1 MARSTSPQRPSRD
14 KAPSAVTRYG
24 LWPSPIDA
32 EQVARQATAYDAV
45 HTSGEAVYWLETRPS
60 QDGRAVVV
68 RWTDDAGAADA
79 VPAGF
84 DVGSRVHEY
93 GGGAY
98 LPAGRTLFACHQGDQ
113 RLYRIDG
120 QRDPVP
126 ITPEPPMPAGLR
138 YADLRLVS
146 SGELL
151 VGVRERHQGADVANE
166 LVALPTDGSAEP
178 WVVASGHDFYAAPR
192 PSPDGRRLAWL
203 SWDRPCMPWD
213 GADLW
218 VADLGPDGRL
228 GPASHVAGGPA
239 ESVVQPEWNA
249 EGVLHFVSDRSGW
262 WNLYRER
269 HGHVNSLLPMAA
281 EFADAPWELDYSSYA
296 FVGDGR
302 IACRYRQHGRD
313 RLGLLDPESGRLTVL
328 PIPYTS
334 LKPYLRA
341 VGDRL
346 AVIGASPTISS
357 AVATLHVPTGRF
369 DVLAGAEVSLD
380 PAWVSVPQPIQFPA
394 RDGQTAHALYYPPT
408 NPEVPTNPKV
418 TGPPAARPPLV
429 VQAHPGP
436 TADAKARLDLRI
448 QFFTSRGFAV
458 VDVNYAGSTGYGR
471 GYRERL
477 TGQWGLADVS
487 DCLDAARSLVEAGEV
502 DGRRLVIS
510 GESAG
515 GFTALCALAADDF
528 FAGGA
533 SWFGIADLETFRQQA
548 PKFQAHEL
556 DRLVG
561 SYPEAAATYRAR
573 SPLHLVDR
581 IARPVLL
588 VHGLEDTVVPP
599 SQAQAMVEALER
611 RGVQHVL
618 VAVPGEGHGFR
629 RPVSIRR
636 GVEVE
641 LSFYLAALG
650 LSPDKADRPLATDE
664 VIAAG
669 PPDQRLGR

>member
-1 MARSTSPQRPSRD
+1 MAESASPQRPSRD
-14 KAPSAVTRYG
+14 KAPSAVTPYG
-24 LWPSPIDA
+24 LWPSPIDG

-68 RWTDDAGAADA
+68 RWTEDTGAADA

-98 LPAGRTLFACHQGDQ
+98 LPAGRTLFACSRGDQ

-120 QRDPVP
+120 QRSPVP
-126 ITPEPPMPAGLR
+126 ITPEPPTPAGLR

-146 SGELL
+146 SGTLL
-151 VGVRERHQGADVANE
+151 VCVRERHQGEGVVNE
-166 LVALPTDGSAEP
+166 LVAVPAKASADP
-178 WVVASGHDFYAAPR
+178 WVMASGHDFYAAPR
-192 PSPDGRRLAWL
+192 PSPDGRRLGWL
-203 SWDRPCMPWD
+203 TWDRPCMPWD

-228 GPASHVAGGPA
+228 GAARHVAGGPQ
-239 ESVVQPEWNA
+239 ESVVQPEWDA

-269 HGHVNSLLPMAA
+269 HGQVEPLLPMAA
-281 EFADAPWELDYSSYA
+281 EFADAPWEFDYSSYA

-313 RLGLLDPESGRLTVL
+313 RLTLLDPETGRLTDL
-328 PIPYTS
+328 SIPYTS
-334 LKPYLRA
+334 VKPYLRA

-346 AVIGASPTISS
+346 AFIGASPTASS
-357 AVATLHVPTGRF
+357 AVAILQVPTGHL

-380 PAWVSVPQPIQFPA
+380 AAWVSVPKPIQFPS

-408 NPEVPTNPKV
+408 NPEV
-418 TGPPAARPPLV
+418 TGPADARPPLL

-458 VDVNYAGSTGYGR
+458 VEVNYAGSTGYGR

-477 TGQWGLADVS
+477 TGQWGVVDVA
-487 DCLDAARSLVEAGEV
+487 DCLDAARTLLQAGEV

-510 GESAG
+510 GPSAG
-515 GFTALCALAADDF
+515 GFTALCALAAEDRL
-528 FAGGA
+528 AVGT
-533 SWFGIADLETFRQQA
+533 SRFGIADLETFRQQA

-573 SPLHLVDR
+573 SPLHAVDR

-599 SQAQAMVEALER
+599 SQAQVMAEALER
-611 RGVQHVL
+611 RGVRHVL
-618 VAVPGEGHGFR
+618 LAFPGEGHGFR
-629 RPVSIRR
+629 RPESIRR
-636 GVEVE
+636 ALEAE
-641 LSFYLAALG
+641 LSFYVEALG
-650 LSPDKADRPLATDE
+650 LAPGKPGAPPAADGA
-664 VIAAG
+664 IAAG
-669 PPDQRLGR
+669 SADQRPDR

>member
-1 MARSTSPQRPSRD
+1 MATSASPQHPSRD
-14 KAPSAVTRYG
+14 KAAAALNPYG
-24 LWPSPIDA
+24 LWPSPIDG

-60 QDGRAVVV
+60 QDGRAVVA
-68 RWTDDAGAADA
+68 RWTEDAGAADA

-93 GGGAY
+93 GGGPY
-98 LPAGRTLFACHQGDQ
+98 LPAGGALFACNQRDQ

-126 ITPEPPMPAGLR
+126 ISPVPPTPAGLR
-138 YADLRLVS
+138 YADLRLVA
-146 SGELL
+146 SGALL
-151 VGVRERHQGADVANE
+151 VCVRERHQGEEVVNE
-166 LVALPTDGSAEP
+166 LVALPADGSADP
-178 WVVASGHDFYAAPR
+178 WVLASGHDFYAAPR

-203 SWDRPCMPWD
+203 TWDRPCMPWD

-228 GPASHVAGGPA
+228 SRARHVAGGPS
-239 ESVVQPEWNA
+239 ESVVQPEWSP

-269 HGHVNSLLPMAA
+269 HGRVESLLPMAA

-296 FVGDGR
+296 FIADGR
-302 IACRYRQHGRD
+302 IACRYRRKGRD
-313 RLGLLDPESGRLTVL
+313 QLALLHTGTGRLTDL
-328 PIPYTS
+328 PTPYTS

-346 AVIGASPTISS
+346 AFIGASPTASS
-357 AVATLHVPTGRF
+357 AVATLHVPTGRL

-380 PAWVSVPQPIQFPA
+380 AAWVSVPQPIEFPT

-408 NPEVPTNPKV
+408 NPEV
-418 TGPPAARPPLV
+418 TGPTDARPPLL

-436 TADAKARLDLRI
+436 TADAKARLDLRT

-458 VDVNYAGSTGYGR
+458 VDVNYAGSTDSGR

-477 TGQWGLADVS
+477 TGQWGVADVA
-487 DCLDAARSLVEAGEV
+487 DCLDAARFLVEAGEV

-515 GFTALCALAADDF
+515 GFTALCALAAEEL
-528 FAGGA
+528 FAVGA
-533 SWFGIADLETFRQQA
+533 SRFGIADLETFRQQA

-561 SYPEAAATYRAR
+561 PYPEAAATYRAR
-573 SPLHLVDR
+573 SPLHAVDR
-581 IARPVLL
+581 ITRPVLL
-588 VHGLEDTVVPP
+588 AHGLEDTVVPA
-599 SQAQAMVEALER
+599 SQARVMAKALER
-611 RGVQHVL
+611 RGVRHL
-618 VAVPGEGHGFR
+618 LLTFPGEGHGFR
-629 RPVSIRR
+629 RPESIWRAL
-636 GVEVE
+636 EAE
-641 LSFYLAALG
+641 LSFYLETLG
-650 LSPDKADRPLATDE
+650 LSPDKPDAPLAPDGA
-664 VIAAG
+664 IAAG
-669 PPDQRLGR
+669 PPDQLLRG

>member
-14 KAPSAVTRYG
+14 KAPAAVTPYG

-68 RWTDDAGAADA
+68 RWTENTGAADA

-84 DVGSRVHEY
+84 DVDSRVHEY

-98 LPAGRTLFACHQGDQ
+98 LPAGRTLFACHQSDQ
-113 RLYRIDG
+113 RLYRMDG

-126 ITPEPPMPAGLR
+126 ITPEPPTPAGLR
-138 YADLRLVS
+138 YADLRLMS

-151 VGVRERHQGADVANE
+151 VCVRERHQGEDVVNE
-166 LVALPTDGSAEP
+166 LVALPVDGSTEP
-178 WVVASGHDFYAAPR
+178 WVVASGHDFFAAPR

-203 SWDRPCMPWD
+203 TWDRPCMPWD

-228 GPASHVAGGPA
+228 GPARHVAGGPQ
-239 ESVVQPEWNA
+239 ESVVQPEWSA
-249 EGVLHFVSDRSGW
+249 EGSLHFVSDRSGW

-269 HGHVNSLLPMAA
+269 HGQVESLLPMAA

-313 RLGLLDPESGRLTVL
+313 RLGFLDPESGRLTDL

-334 LKPYLRA
+334 LKPYLRV

-346 AVIGASPTISS
+346 AFIGASPTTSS
-357 AVATLHVPTGRF
+357 AVATLQVPTGRL
-369 DVLAGAEVSLD
+369 DVLAGAELSLD
-380 PAWVSVPQPIQFPA
+380 PTWVSVPQPIGFPT

-408 NPEVPTNPKV
+408 NPEV
-418 TGPPAARPPLV
+418 TGPPAAWPPLL
-429 VQAHPGP
+429 VQVHPGP
-436 TADAKARLDLRI
+436 TADAKARLDLRT

-458 VDVNYAGSTGYGR
+458 VEVNYAGSTGYGR

-477 TGQWGLADVS
+477 TGQWGVADVS
-487 DCLDAARSLVEAGEV
+487 DCLDAARSLVEAGKV

-515 GFTALCALAADDF
+515 GFTALCALASDDF
-528 FAGGA
+528 FAGGV
-533 SWFGIADLETFRQQA
+533 SRFGIADLETFRQQA

-561 SYPEAAATYRAR
+561 PYPEAVATYRAR

-599 SQAQAMVEALER
+599 SQAQVMAEALAR
-611 RGVQHVL
+611 RGVRHVL

-629 RPVSIRR
+629 LPVSIRR

-650 LSPDKADRPLATDE
+650 LSPDEADRPLATDG

-669 PPDQRLGR
+669 SPDQRLGR

>member
-1 MARSTSPQRPSRD
+1 MAVSASPQHPSQD
-14 KAPSAVTRYG
+14 KAPSAVTPYG

-79 VPAGF
+79 VPAEF

-98 LPAGRTLFACHQGDQ
+98 LPAGRTLFACSQSDQ

-126 ITPEPPMPAGLR
+126 ISPEPPTPASLR
-138 YADLRLVS
+138 YGDLRLVS

-151 VGVRERHQGADVANE
+151 VCVRERHQGEDVVNE
-166 LVALPTDGSAEP
+166 LVALPVDGSADP

-203 SWDRPCMPWD
+203 TWDRPCMPWD

-228 GPASHVAGGPA
+228 GPARHVAGGPQ

-269 HGHVNSLLPMAA
+269 HGQVESLLPMAA

-296 FVGDGR
+296 FVADGR
-302 IACRYRQHGRD
+302 IACRYRRTAVTGSACSTQNPVGSRTC
-313 RLGLLDPESGRLTVL
+313 RFR
-328 PIPYTS
+328 IPRS
-334 LKPYLRA
+334 
-341 VGDRL
+341 
-346 AVIGASPTISS
+346 SPTFGRWGIVWRSS
-357 AVATLHVPTGRF
+357 APAPRPARPWRSCTCQLADL

-380 PAWVSVPQPIQFPA
+380 PAWVSVPQPIQFPT

-408 NPEVPTNPKV
+408 NPEV
-418 TGPPAARPPLV
+418 TGPADARPPLL

-458 VDVNYAGSTGYGR
+458 VEVNYAGSTGYGR

-477 TGQWGLADVS
+477 TGQWGVLDVA
-487 DCLDAARSLVEAGEV
+487 DCLDAARSLIQAGEV

-515 GFTALCALAADDF
+515 GFTALCALASEESLRRRRQPVRHRRSGDLPPAGPQVPGARAGPAGWPLSRGGRHLPGPLTAASRGPDRPAGAAGAW
-528 FAGGA
+528 AGGHR
-533 SWFGIADLETFRQQA
+533 G
-548 PKFQAHEL
+548 
-556 DRLVG
+556 
-561 SYPEAAATYRAR
+561 AAEP
-573 SPLHLVDR
+573 SP
-581 IARPVLL
+581 
-588 VHGLEDTVVPP
+588 
-599 SQAQAMVEALER
+599 
-611 RGVQHVL
+611 
-618 VAVPGEGHGFR
+618 GHG
-629 RPVSIRR
+629 R
-636 GVEVE
+636 G
-641 LSFYLAALG
+641 A
-650 LSPDKADRPLATDE
+650 
-664 VIAAG
+664 
-669 PPDQRLGR
+669 

>member
-1 MARSTSPQRPSRD
+1 
-14 KAPSAVTRYG
+14 
-24 LWPSPIDA
+24 
-32 EQVARQATAYDAV
+32 
-45 HTSGEAVYWLETRPS
+45 
-60 QDGRAVVV
+60 VVV
-68 RWTDDAGAADA
+68 RWTEGTGVADA

-98 LPAGRTLFACHQGDQ
+98 RPAGRTLFACSRGDQ
-113 RLYRIDG
+113 RLYRMDG

-126 ITPEPPMPAGLR
+126 ITPEPPTPAGLR

-151 VGVRERHQGADVANE
+151 VGVRERHQGEDVVNE
-166 LVALPTDGSAEP
+166 LVALPVDGSAEP
-178 WVVASGHDFYAAPR
+178 WVVASGHDFFAAPR

-228 GPASHVAGGPA
+228 GPASHVAGGPH

-262 WNLYRER
+262 RNLYRER
-269 HGHVNSLLPMAA
+269 HGRAESLLAMAA

-296 FVGDGR
+296 FVADGR
-302 IACRYRQHGRD
+302 IACRYREHGRD
-313 RLGLLDPESGRLTVL
+313 RLGLFDPQAGRLTDL

-346 AVIGASPTISS
+346 AFIGASPTTSS
-357 AVATLHVPTGRF
+357 AVATLDLPTGRL
-369 DVLAGAEVSLD
+369 DVLAGAELSLD
-380 PAWVSVPQPIQFPA
+380 PTWVSVPQPIEFPT
-394 RDGQTAHALYYPPT
+394 RDGQAAHALYYPPT
-408 NPEVPTNPKV
+408 NPEVTR
-418 TGPPAARPPLV
+418 PPAVRPPLL

-436 TADAKARLDLRI
+436 TADAKARLDLRT

-477 TGQWGLADVS
+477 TGQWGVADVA
-487 DCLDAARSLVEAGEV
+487 DCLDAARSLLQAGEV

-515 GFTALCALAADDF
+515 GFTALCALASADF
-528 FAGGA
+528 FAGGV
-533 SWFGIADLETFRQQA
+533 SRFGIADLETFRQQA

-561 SYPEAAATYRAR
+561 PYPEAAATYRAR
-573 SPLHLVDR
+573 SPLHAVDR
-581 IARPVLL
+581 IAHPVLL

-599 SQAQAMVEALER
+599 SQAQVMAEALAR
-611 RGVQHVL
+611 RGVRHVL
-618 VAVPGEGHGFR
+618 LTFPGEGHGFR
-629 RPVSIRR
+629 RPESIRR
-636 GVEVE
+636 ALEVE
-641 LSFYLAALG
+641 LSFYVEALG
-650 LSPDKADRPLATDE
+650 LTRGKSDAPLATDDA
-664 VIAAG
+664 IAASSS
-669 PPDQRLGR
+669 DQRQGR

>member
-1 MARSTSPQRPSRD
+1 MAVSPSPQHPSRD
-14 KAPSAVTRYG
+14 KTPAAVNPHG
-24 LWPSPIDA
+24 LWPSPIDG

-45 HTSGEAVYWLETRPS
+45 HTSGESVYWLETRPS
-60 QDGRAVVV
+60 EAGRAVVV

-79 VPAGF
+79 TPARF

-98 LPAGRTLFACHQGDQ
+98 LPAGRTLFACSQGDQ

-120 QRDPVP
+120 KRDPVP
-126 ITPEPPMPAGLR
+126 ISPEPPTSASLR
-138 YADLRLVS
+138 YADLRMVS

-151 VGVRERHQGADVANE
+151 VCVRERHQGEDVVNE
-166 LVALPTDGSAEP
+166 LVALPVDGSADP

-203 SWDRPCMPWD
+203 TWDRLCMPWD

-218 VADLGPDGRL
+218 VADLGPDGQL
-228 GPASHVAGGPA
+228 GPARHVAGGPQ

-249 EGVLHFVSDRSGW
+249 AGVLHFVSDQSGW
-262 WNLYRER
+262 WNLHRER
-269 HGHVNSLLPMAA
+269 HGQVESLLPMAA
-281 EFADAPWELDYSSYA
+281 EFADAPWEFDYSSYA
-296 FVGDGR
+296 FVGGAR
-302 IACRYRQHGRD
+302 IACRYRQKGRD
-313 RLGLLDPESGRLTVL
+313 RLALLDPNTGRLTDM

-346 AVIGASPTISS
+346 AFIGASPMTSS
-357 AVATLHVPTGRF
+357 AVAILHVPTGHL

-380 PAWVSVPQPIQFPA
+380 PAWVSVPQSIEFPT
-394 RDGQTAHALYYPPT
+394 RDSQTAHALYCPPA
-408 NPEVPTNPKV
+408 NPEVTR
-418 TGPPAARPPLV
+418 PADARPPLL

-477 TGQWGLADVS
+477 TGQWGVADVA
-487 DCLDAARSLVEAGEV
+487 DCLDAAGFLIQAGEV

-510 GESAG
+510 GPSAG
-515 GFTALCALAADDF
+515 GFTALCALASEDF
-528 FAGGA
+528 FAVGA
-533 SWFGIADLETFRQQA
+533 SRFGIADLETFRQQA

-561 SYPEAAATYRAR
+561 PYPEAVATYRAR
-573 SPLHLVDR
+573 SPLHAVDR
-581 IARPVLL
+581 ITRTVLL
-588 VHGLEDTVVPP
+588 LHGLEDTVVPP
-599 SQAQAMVEALER
+599 IQAQVMAEALER
-611 RGVQHVL
+611 RGVRHLL
-618 VAVPGEGHGFR
+618 VAFPGEGHGFR
-629 RPVSIRR
+629 RPESIRR
-636 GVEVE
+636 ALEVE
-641 LSFYLAALG
+641 LSFYLEVLG
-650 LSPDKADRPLATDE
+650 LAPAKRNAPLATDGS
-664 VIAAG
+664 ITAG
-669 PPDQRLGR
+669 TPDQRLGR

>member
-1 MARSTSPQRPSRD
+1 MAVSASPQHPGRD
-14 KAPSAVTRYG
+14 KAPSAVTPYG
-24 LWPSPIDA
+24 LWPSPIDG
-32 EQVARQATAYDAV
+32 EQVAHQATAYDAV
-45 HTSGEAVYWLETRPS
+45 HISGEAVYWLEARPS

-79 VPAGF
+79 VPATF

-98 LPAGRTLFACHQGDQ
+98 LPAGRTLFACSQNDQ

-120 QRDPVP
+120 KRDAVP
-126 ITPEPPMPAGLR
+126 ISPEPPTPASLR

-151 VGVRERHQGADVANE
+151 VCVRERHQGEDVVNE
-166 LVALPTDGSAEP
+166 LVALPVDGSADP

-203 SWDRPCMPWD
+203 TWDRPCMPWD

-228 GPASHVAGGPA
+228 GPARHVAGGPQ

-269 HGHVNSLLPMAA
+269 LGQVESLLPMAA

-296 FVGDGR
+296 FVSDGR
-302 IACRYRQHGRD
+302 IACRYRHRGRD
-313 RLGLLDPESGRLTVL
+313 RLGLLDPESRRLTDL
-328 PIPYTS
+328 SIPYTS
-334 LKPYLRA
+334 LKPYLRE

-346 AVIGASPTISS
+346 AFIGASPMTSS
-357 AVATLHVPTGRF
+357 AVAILDVPTGDL

-380 PAWVSVPQPIQFPA
+380 QAWVSVPQPIEFPT

-408 NPEVPTNPKV
+408 NPEV
-418 TGPPAARPPLV
+418 TGPADARPPLL

-436 TADAKARLDLRI
+436 TADANARLDLRT

-477 TGQWGLADVS
+477 TGQWGVLDVA
-487 DCLDAARSLVEAGEV
+487 DCLDAARFLIQAGEV
-502 DGRRLVIS
+502 DGQRLVIS

-515 GFTALCALAADDF
+515 GFTALCALASEDL
-528 FAGGA
+528 FAVGA
-533 SWFGIADLETFRQQA
+533 SRFGITDLETFRQQA

-561 SYPEAAATYRAR
+561 PYPEAVVTYRAR
-573 SPLHLVDR
+573 SPLHAVDR

-588 VHGLEDTVVPP
+588 VHGQKDTVVPP
-599 SQAQAMVEALER
+599 MQAQAMAEALDR
-611 RGVQHVL
+611 RGVRHVL
-618 VAVPGEGHGFR
+618 LVFPGEGHGIR
-629 RPVSIRR
+629 RPESIRR
-636 GVEVE
+636 ALEVE
-641 LSFYLAALG
+641 LSFYLETLG
-650 LSPDKADRPLATDE
+650 LTRGKPDAPLATDDAF
-664 VIAAG
+664 AAG
-669 PPDQRLGR
+669 SPDQRLGR

>member
-1 MARSTSPQRPSRD
+1 MATSTSPQRPSRD
-14 KAPSAVTRYG
+14 RAPSAVTPYG
-24 LWPSPIDA
+24 LWPSPIDG

-68 RWTDDAGAADA
+68 RWTEDTGAADA

-98 LPAGRTLFACHQGDQ
+98 LPAGRTLFACSRGDQ

-120 QRDPVP
+120 QRSPVP
-126 ITPEPPMPAGLR
+126 ITPEPPTPAGLR

-146 SGELL
+146 SGTLL
-151 VGVRERHQGADVANE
+151 VCVRERHQGEGVVNE
-166 LVALPTDGSAEP
+166 LVAVPAEASADP

-203 SWDRPCMPWD
+203 TWDRPCMPWD

-228 GPASHVAGGPA
+228 GAARHVAGGPQ
-239 ESVVQPEWNA
+239 ESVVQPEWDV

-269 HGHVNSLLPMAA
+269 HGQVEPLLPMAA
-281 EFADAPWELDYSSYA
+281 EFADAPWEFDYSSYA

-302 IACRYRQHGRD
+302 IACRYRQKGRD
-313 RLGLLDPESGRLTVL
+313 RLGVLDPESGRLTDL
-328 PIPYTS
+328 SIPCTS
-334 LKPYLRA
+334 VKPYLRA

-346 AVIGASPTISS
+346 AFIGASPTASS
-357 AVATLHVPTGRF
+357 AVAILQVPTGHL

-380 PAWVSVPQPIQFPA
+380 AAWVSVPKPIQFPS

-408 NPEVPTNPKV
+408 NPEV
-418 TGPPAARPPLV
+418 TGPADAQPPLL

-458 VDVNYAGSTGYGR
+458 VEVNYAGSTGYGR

-477 TGQWGLADVS
+477 TGQWGLLDVA
-487 DCLDAARSLVEAGEV
+487 DCLDAARSLVQTGEV
-502 DGRRLVIS
+502 DGRWLVIS
-510 GESAG
+510 GASAG
-515 GFTALCALAADDF
+515 GFTALCALAFHDLLPP
-528 FAGGA
+528 GPVPMGSPTWRPSA
-533 SWFGIADLETFRQQA
+533 SRRPNSRPTSSTGSSA
-548 PKFQAHEL
+548 PTPRRSSLTE
-556 DRLVG
+556 
-561 SYPEAAATYRAR
+561 RAPRCMPPTR
-573 SPLHLVDR
+573 SPAPCCSCRGWRTPSCRRPRLGSWPRRSTARASH
-581 IARPVLL
+581 IAISPSKARAT
-588 VHGLEDTVVPP
+588 GCVVPAASSGP
-599 SQAQAMVEALER
+599 LR
-611 RGVQHVL
+611 RSC
-618 VAVPGEGHGFR
+618 PCTWT
-629 RPVSIRR
+629 P
-636 GVEVE
+636 
-641 LSFYLAALG
+641 
-650 LSPDKADRPLATDE
+650 
-664 VIAAG
+664 
-669 PPDQRLGR
+669 

>member
-1 MARSTSPQRPSRD
+1 MATSASPQRPSRD
-14 KAPSAVTRYG
+14 EAAPAVTRYG

-32 EQVARQATAYDAV
+32 EQVARQATPYDAV

-60 QDGRAVVV
+60 EDGRAVVV
-68 RWTDDAGAADA
+68 RWTGDAGAADA

-98 LPAGRTLFACHQGDQ
+98 LPAGGTLFACSRGDQ
-113 RLYRIDG
+113 RLYRIEG

-126 ITPEPPMPAGLR
+126 ITPAPPTPACLR

-151 VGVRERHQGADVANE
+151 VGVREHHRGEDVVNE

-239 ESVVQPEWNA
+239 ESVVQPEWSA

-269 HGHVNSLLPMAA
+269 RGQVESLLAMAA
-281 EFADAPWELDYSSYA
+281 EFADAPWEFDYSSYA
-296 FVGDGR
+296 FTADGR
-302 IACRYRQHGRD
+302 IACRYRQHGPD

-346 AVIGASPTISS
+346 AFIGASPTASS
-357 AVATLHVPTGRF
+357 AVATLQVPTGRL

-408 NPEVPTNPKV
+408 NPEV
-418 TGPPAARPPLV
+418 TGPPAARPPLL

-436 TADAKARLDLRI
+436 TADAKARLDLRT

-458 VDVNYAGSTGYGR
+458 VEVNYAGSTGYGR

-477 TGQWGLADVS
+477 TGQWGVADVA

-502 DGRRLVIS
+502 DGRRLAIS

-515 GFTALCALAADDF
+515 GFTALCALTSDDF
-528 FAGGA
+528 FAGA
-533 SWFGIADLETFRQQA
+533 SRFGIADLETFRQQA

-561 SYPEAAATYRAR
+561 PYPEAAATYRAR

-599 SQAQAMVEALER
+599 SQAQAMAEALER
-611 RGVQHVL
+611 RGVRHVL

-650 LSPDKADRPLATDE
+650 LSPDKADRPLATDR
-664 VIAAG
+664 VIVAG
-669 PPDQRLGR
+669 SPDQRLGR